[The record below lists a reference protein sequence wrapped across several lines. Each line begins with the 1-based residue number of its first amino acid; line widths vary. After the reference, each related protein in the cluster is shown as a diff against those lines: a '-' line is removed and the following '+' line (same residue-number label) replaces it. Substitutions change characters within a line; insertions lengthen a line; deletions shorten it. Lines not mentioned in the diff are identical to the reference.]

1 MVRSEKVI
9 TMQQGST
16 EQRSTV
22 DSRRHLTNFTW

>member
-1 MVRSEKVI
+1 MVQVT

-22 DSRRHLTNFTW
+22 DSRCRLTNFKT